1 MLRAAHR
8 RTLAALVCATALAV
22 FVPAQAAEP
31 SITDGVVESFDGT
44 KILYHLF
51 LPADASASN
60 PVPVILMTHG
70 WGGSGQTTYDGDV
83 KLLIDDGYAV
93 LTWDQRGFGSS
104 GGEANVDA
112 QEFEVRD
119 VQALISYAAS
129 RPEIQTD
136 APGDPRMGML
146 GGSYAGGIQLMTAA
160 ADHRVDAIAPDIAWN
175 DLPYAIFPRGI
186 NKLGWDLALYGL
198 GTATGT
204 AAGIPAGETGGLA
217 FEIHKA
223 LIEGA
228 VLNEVSPESVAWFD
242 ARSPKHY
249 INGATLADGTPIP
262 GIQAPTL
269 LTQGTIDTLFNL
281 NQAIYNQRQIAANG
295 VPTKMIF
302 FCGGHAIGG
311 GTACQAGDQGEFI
324 DAAVLAWFDRYIRG
338 NGASDTGAAIDYQLQ
353 DGTFASASALPTT
366 AFPVSGSGTLVN
378 TIVPTSGTPLQ
389 AGPAPDGFRIHVPIP
404 PTAHLLGIPTATVS
418 VTGIGPDAALFIKLI
433 DLSSGEAIAIDDQVA
448 PLRVKNLSDTAQT
461 FTIDLTSVAWAVLPG
476 HTIAVEVSPT
486 SLDHSSIRTPFV
498 AQVQMTVTVPFRGGG
513 AVIGAG

>member
-1 MLRAAHR
+1 MRTVR
-8 RTLAALVCATALAV
+8 RLSIPALVCIAVLAALL
-22 FVPAQAAEP
+22 PARAAEP
-31 SITDGVVESFDGT
+31 SITTGTIASFDGT
-44 KILYHLF
+44 SILYNLF

-60 PVPVILMTHG
+60 RVPIIFMTHG

-83 KLLIDDGYAV
+83 ALLIDDGYGV

-119 VQALISYAAS
+119 VQALIDFAAA
-129 RPEIQTD
+129 RPEIQLD
-136 APGDPRMGML
+136 GAGDPRMGML

-160 ADHRVDAIAPDIAWN
+160 ADDRVDAIAPDIAWN

-186 NKLGWDLALYGL
+186 SKLGWDLALYGL
-198 GTATGT
+198 GVATGT
-204 AAGIPAGETGGLA
+204 ANGLPAGETGGLA

-249 INGATLADGTPIP
+249 INGATLADGTVIL
-262 GIQAPTL
+262 GIHAPTL

-281 NQAIYNQRQIAANG
+281 NQAIYNERQIAANG

-311 GTACQAGDQGEFI
+311 GTACQAGDQSAHI
-324 DAAVLAWFDRYIRG
+324 DDAVLAWFDRYVRG
-338 NGASDTGAAIDYQLQ
+338 NTASDTGAAIEYQTQ
-353 DGTFASASALPTT
+353 DGAFYDASALPTST
-366 AFPVSGSGTLVN
+366 ATASGSGMVLN

-389 AGPAPDGFRIHVPIP
+389 AGPAPEGFRVPVP
-404 PTAHLLGIPTATVS
+404 VPAGVHLLGIPTATIS
-418 VTGIGPDAALFIKLI
+418 VTGVGPDAALFIKLI
-433 DLSSGEAIAIDDQVA
+433 DTASGESIAIDDQVA
-448 PLRVKNLSDTAQT
+448 PLRIKDLSDTAQT
-461 FTIDLTSVAWAVLPG
+461 FTIDLTSVAWRVLPG
-476 HTIAVEVSPT
+476 HAIAVEVSAT

-498 AQVQMTVTVPFRGGG
+498 AEVDITVSLPFRGASVVGG
-513 AVIGAG
+513 A